1 MKGTA
6 MKGIDLKGAGLARRL
21 VGALGLL
28 LVTVTGVAQAAD
40 VIRIG
45 GKPFTEQRILTAITA
60 QYLQSKGY
68 DVKVTNGLG
77 STLAR
82 SAQQSGQLDL
92 VWEYTGS
99 SLIVYNKVK
108 DKLDAQQSLARV
120 RELDGKKG
128 LVWPKPAP
136 FNNTYALAMPEEQA
150 EKLGVRTLSD
160 LARVMKEQ
168 GEKKA
173 HLFAMD
179 PEFAGRP
186 DGLGPMSELY
196 GFHFTRDDVRQM
208 DAGLVYTALKN
219 RQVFVGLVYTTD
231 GRLKDFKLRV
241 LEDDKHFFPFYNA
254 APVLRADALQ
264 RHPELKTLFEPI
276 SDLLDDKTMQALNAQ
291 VDIEQEPPQRVAQ
304 KFLREHGLLG
314 DKAKPVEE
322 KPAQEEN

>member
-1 MKGTA
+1 MT
-6 MKGIDLKGAGLARRL
+6 RRL
-21 VGALGLL
+21 LGALGLVL
-28 LVTVTGVAQAAD
+28 AATTGLAQAAD

-45 GKPFTEQRILTAITA
+45 GKPFTEQRLLTAITA

-68 DVKVTNGLG
+68 EVKVTNGLG

-108 DKLDAQQSLARV
+108 DKLDAEQSLAKV

-128 LVWPKPAP
+128 LVWPTPAP

-150 EKLGVRTLSD
+150 EQLGVRTLSD

-168 GEKKA
+168 GDKQT

-186 DGLGPMSELY
+186 DGLAPMSELY

-241 LEDDKHFFPFYNA
+241 LQDDKQFFPFYNA
-254 APVLRADALQ
+254 APVMRADLLQ
-264 RHPELKTLFEPI
+264 KHPELKTLFDPI
-276 SDLLDDKTMQALNAQ
+276 ARLLDDKTMQALNAQ
-291 VDIEQEPPQRVAQ
+291 VDIQQEPVQRVAQ
-304 KFLREHGLLG
+304 QFLREHDLLG
-314 DKAKPVEE
+314 DKAQPEQDQPTK
-322 KPAQEEN
+322 EEN

>member
-1 MKGTA
+1 MKA
-6 MKGIDLKGAGLARRL
+6 LDFKGIRMKPLL
-21 VGALGLL
+21 GALGVLL
-28 LVTVTGVAQAAD
+28 AAMAGVVQAAD

-45 GKPFTEQRILTAITA
+45 GKPFTEQRLLTAITA

-68 DVKVTNGLG
+68 EVKVTNGLG

-82 SAQQSGQLDL
+82 SAQESGQLDL

-99 SLIVYNKVK
+99 SLIVYNKVT
-108 DKLDAQQSLARV
+108 DKLDAQQSLAKV
-120 RELDGKKG
+120 RELDGRKG
-128 LVWPKPAP
+128 LFWPKPAP

-150 EKLGVRTLSD
+150 EQLGVHSLSD

-168 GEKKA
+168 GGKKT

-241 LEDDKHFFPFYNA
+241 LKDDKQYFPFYNA
-254 APVLRADALQ
+254 APVMRAALVEK
-264 RHPELKTLFEPI
+264 HPELKTLFEPL
-276 SDLLDDKTMQALNAQ
+276 SDLLDDQTMQALNAQ
-291 VDIEQEPPQRVAQ
+291 VDIEQEPVQRVAQ
-304 KFLREHGLLG
+304 QFLREHGLLG
-314 DKAKPVEE
+314 DKVQPQQREPE
-322 KPAQEEN
+322 QEEN

>member
-1 MKGTA
+1 MT
-6 MKGIDLKGAGLARRL
+6 RRL
-21 VGALGLL
+21 LGALGLL
-28 LVTVTGVAQAAD
+28 LAAAIGTAHAAD

-45 GKPFTEQRILTAITA
+45 GKPFTEQRLLTAITA

-68 DVKVTNGLG
+68 EVKVTNGLG

-99 SLIVYNKVK
+99 SLIVYNKVTE
-108 DKLDAQQSLARV
+108 KLDAEQSLAKV

-128 LVWPKPAP
+128 LVWPTPAP

-150 EKLGVRTLSD
+150 EQLGVRTLSD

-168 GEKKA
+168 GDKKT

-186 DGLGPMSELY
+186 DGLAPMSELY
-196 GFHFTRDDVRQM
+196 GFHFTRDGVRQM

-241 LEDDKHFFPFYNA
+241 LEDDKQFFPFYNA
-254 APVLRADALQ
+254 APVMRADLLDK
-264 RHPELKTLFEPI
+264 HPELKTLFDPI
-276 SDLLDDKTMQALNAQ
+276 ARLLDDKTMQALNAQ
-291 VDIEQEPPQRVAQ
+291 VDIQQEPVQRVAQ
-304 KFLREHGLLG
+304 QFLREHQLIG
-314 DKAKPVEE
+314 DRAQTTQKQ
-322 KPAQEEN
+322 PAGEEN

>member
-1 MKGTA
+1 MT
-6 MKGIDLKGAGLARRL
+6 RRL
-21 VGALGLL
+21 LGALGLVL
-28 LVTVTGVAQAAD
+28 AATTSLAQAAD

-45 GKPFTEQRILTAITA
+45 GKPFTEQRLLTAITA

-68 DVKVTNGLG
+68 EVKVTNGLG

-108 DKLDAQQSLARV
+108 DKLDAEQSLAKV

-128 LVWPKPAP
+128 LVWPTPAP

-150 EKLGVRTLSD
+150 EQLGVRTLSD

-168 GEKKA
+168 GGKQT

-186 DGLGPMSELY
+186 DGLAPMSELY

-241 LEDDKHFFPFYNA
+241 LQDDKQFFPFYNA
-254 APVLRADALQ
+254 APVMRADLLQ
-264 RHPELKTLFEPI
+264 KHPELKTLFDPI
-276 SDLLDDKTMQALNAQ
+276 ARLLDDKTMQALNAQ
-291 VDIEQEPPQRVAQ
+291 VDIQQEPVQRVAQ
-304 KFLREHGLLG
+304 QFLREHQLIG
-314 DKAKPVEE
+314 DNAQTTRKQ
-322 KPAQEEN
+322 PAGEEN

>member
-1 MKGTA
+1 MT
-6 MKGIDLKGAGLARRL
+6 RRL
-21 VGALGLL
+21 LGALGLVL
-28 LVTVTGVAQAAD
+28 AATTGLAQAAD

-45 GKPFTEQRILTAITA
+45 GKPFTEQRLLTAITA

-68 DVKVTNGLG
+68 EVKVTNGLG

-108 DKLDAQQSLARV
+108 DKLDAEQSLAKV

-128 LVWPKPAP
+128 LVWPTPAP

-150 EKLGVRTLSD
+150 EQLGVRTLSD

-168 GEKKA
+168 GDKQT

-186 DGLGPMSELY
+186 DGLAPMSELY

-241 LEDDKHFFPFYNA
+241 LQDDKQFFPFYNA
-254 APVLRADALQ
+254 APVMRADLLQ
-264 RHPELKTLFEPI
+264 KHPELKTLFDPI
-276 SDLLDDKTMQALNAQ
+276 ARLLDDKTMQALNAQ
-291 VDIEQEPPQRVAQ
+291 VDIQQEPVQRVAQ
-304 KFLREHGLLG
+304 QFLREHDLLG
-314 DKAKPVEE
+314 GKAQPEQDQPTK
-322 KPAQEEN
+322 EEN

>member
-1 MKGTA
+1 MK
-6 MKGIDLKGAGLARRL
+6 RL
-21 VGALGLL
+21 LGALGLL
-28 LVTVTGVAQAAD
+28 LAVATGTAHAAD

-68 DVKVTNGLG
+68 EVKVTNGLG

-82 SAQQSGQLDL
+82 SAQESGQLDL

-108 DKLDAQQSLARV
+108 DKLDAQQSLAKV

-150 EKLGVRTLSD
+150 EQLGVRALSD
-160 LARVMKEQ
+160 LARVMREQ
-168 GEKKA
+168 GEQGEQKT

-241 LEDDKHFFPFYNA
+241 LKDDRQFFPFYNA
-254 APVLRADALQ
+254 APVMRADLLDK
-264 RHPELKTLFEPI
+264 HPELKTLFDPI
-276 SDLLDDKTMQALNAQ
+276 ADLLDDKTMQALNAQ
-291 VDIEQEPPQRVAQ
+291 VDIEQEPTQRVAQ

-314 DKAKPVEE
+314 E
-322 KPAQEEN
+322 KTQPTGEEN

>member
-1 MKGTA
+1 MT
-6 MKGIDLKGAGLARRL
+6 RRL
-21 VGALGLL
+21 LGALGLL
-28 LVTVTGVAQAAD
+28 LAATTVNVVHAAD

-45 GKPFTEQRILTAITA
+45 GKPFTEQRLLTAITS

-68 DVKVTNGLG
+68 EVKVTNGLG

-82 SAQQSGQLDL
+82 SAQVSGQLDI

-99 SLIVYNKVK
+99 SLIVYNKIK
-108 DKLDAQQSLARV
+108 DKMDAKASLAKV
-120 RELDGKKG
+120 RELDGKNG

-168 GEKKA
+168 GEKKT

-186 DGLGPMSELY
+186 DGLAPMSELY

-231 GRLKDFKLRV
+231 GRLNDFKLRV
-241 LEDDKHFFPFYNA
+241 LQDDKQFFPFYNA
-254 APVLRADALQ
+254 APVMRADLLEK
-264 RHPELKTLFEPI
+264 HPELKTLFDPI
-276 SDLLDDKTMQALNAQ
+276 ADLLDDKTMQALNAQ
-291 VDIEQEPPQRVAQ
+291 VDIDQEPPQRVAE
-304 KFLREHGLLG
+304 KFLREHHLIGG
-314 DKAKPVEE
+314 DAQPV
-322 KPAQEEN
+322 KKQPAGEEN

>member
-1 MKGTA
+1 MT
-6 MKGIDLKGAGLARRL
+6 RRL
-21 VGALGLL
+21 LGALGLVL
-28 LVTVTGVAQAAD
+28 AASTGLAQAAD

-45 GKPFTEQRILTAITA
+45 GKPFTEQRLLTAITA

-68 DVKVTNGLG
+68 EVKVTNGLG

-108 DKLDAQQSLARV
+108 DKLDAKQSLARV

-128 LVWPKPAP
+128 LVWPTPAP

-150 EKLGVRTLSD
+150 EQLGVRTLSD

-168 GEKKA
+168 GDKQT

-186 DGLGPMSELY
+186 DGLAPMSELY

-241 LEDDKHFFPFYNA
+241 LEDDKQFFPFYNA
-254 APVLRADALQ
+254 APVMRADLLQ
-264 RHPELKTLFEPI
+264 KHPELKTLFDPI
-276 SDLLDDKTMQALNAQ
+276 ARLLDDETMQALNAQ
-291 VDIEQEPPQRVAQ
+291 VDIQQEPVQRVAQ
-304 KFLREHGLLG
+304 QFLREHQLIG
-314 DKAKPVEE
+314 DNAQTTQKQ
-322 KPAQEEN
+322 PAGEEN

>member
-1 MKGTA
+1 MT
-6 MKGIDLKGAGLARRL
+6 RRL
-21 VGALGLL
+21 LGALGLVL
-28 LVTVTGVAQAAD
+28 AATTSLAQAAD

-45 GKPFTEQRILTAITA
+45 GKPFTEQRLLTAITA

-68 DVKVTNGLG
+68 EVKVTNGLG

-108 DKLDAQQSLARV
+108 DKLDAEQSLAKV

-128 LVWPKPAP
+128 LVWPTPAP

-150 EKLGVRTLSD
+150 EQLGVRTLSD

-168 GEKKA
+168 GGKQT

-186 DGLGPMSELY
+186 DGLAPMSELY

-241 LEDDKHFFPFYNA
+241 LEDDKQFFPFYNA
-254 APVLRADALQ
+254 APVMRADLLQ
-264 RHPELKTLFEPI
+264 KHPELKTLFDPI
-276 SDLLDDKTMQALNAQ
+276 AKLLDDKTMQALNAQ
-291 VDIEQEPPQRVAQ
+291 VDIQQEPVQRVAQ
-304 KFLREHGLLG
+304 QFLREHQLIG
-314 DKAKPVEE
+314 DN
-322 KPAQEEN
+322 AQTTRKQAAGEEN

>member
-1 MKGTA
+1 MK
-6 MKGIDLKGAGLARRL
+6 RL
-21 VGALGLL
+21 LGALGLL
-28 LVTVTGVAQAAD
+28 LAAATGTAHAAD

-108 DKLDAQQSLARV
+108 DKLDAQQSLAKV

-168 GEKKA
+168 GAKQT

-254 APVLRADALQ
+254 APVLRADALEK
-264 RHPELKTLFEPI
+264 HPELKTLFEPI

-304 KFLREHGLLG
+304 RFLREHKLLG
-314 DKAKPVEE
+314 DKGQSVG
-322 KPAQEEN
+322 EEN

>member
-1 MKGTA
+1 MT
-6 MKGIDLKGAGLARRL
+6 RRL
-21 VGALGLL
+21 LGALGLL
-28 LVTVTGVAQAAD
+28 LAAAIGTAHAAD

-45 GKPFTEQRILTAITA
+45 GKPFTEQRLLTAITA

-68 DVKVTNGLG
+68 EVKVTNGLG

-99 SLIVYNKVK
+99 SLIVYNKVTE
-108 DKLDAQQSLARV
+108 KLDAEQSLAKV

-128 LVWPKPAP
+128 LVWPTPAP

-150 EKLGVRTLSD
+150 EQLGVRTLSD

-168 GEKKA
+168 GDKKT

-186 DGLGPMSELY
+186 DGLAPMSELY

-241 LEDDKHFFPFYNA
+241 LEDDKQFFPFYNA
-254 APVLRADALQ
+254 APVMRADLLDK
-264 RHPELKTLFEPI
+264 HPELKTLFDPI
-276 SDLLDDKTMQALNAQ
+276 ARLLDDKTMQALNAQ
-291 VDIEQEPPQRVAQ
+291 VDIRQEPVQRVAQ
-304 KFLREHGLLG
+304 QFLREHQLIG
-314 DKAKPVEE
+314 DRAQTTQKQ
-322 KPAQEEN
+322 PAGEEN

>member
-1 MKGTA
+1 MKP
-6 MKGIDLKGAGLARRL
+6 LL
-21 VGALGLL
+21 GALGLL
-28 LVTVTGVAQAAD
+28 LAALSGGAQAAD
-40 VIRIG
+40 TIRIG
-45 GKPFTEQRILTAITA
+45 GKPFTEQRLLTAISS
-60 QYLQSKGY
+60 QFLQSKGY

-82 SAQQSGQLDL
+82 SAQESGQLDI

-99 SLIVYNKVK
+99 SLIVYNKVTE
-108 DKLDAQQSLARV
+108 KLDAEQSLAKV

-128 LVWPKPAP
+128 LVWPTPAP

-150 EKLGVRTLSD
+150 EQLGVRTLSD

-168 GEKKA
+168 GDKKP

-186 DGLGPMSELY
+186 DGLAPMSELY

-241 LEDDKHFFPFYNA
+241 LEDDKQYFPFYNA
-254 APVLRADALQ
+254 APVMRADLLEK
-264 RHPELKTLFEPI
+264 HPELKTLFDPI
-276 SDLLDDKTMQALNAQ
+276 ARLLDDKTMQALNAQ
-291 VDIEQEPPQRVAQ
+291 VDIQQEPVQRVAQ
-304 KFLREHGLLG
+304 QFLREHQLIG
-314 DKAKPVEE
+314 DNAQTTRKQ
-322 KPAQEEN
+322 PAREEN

>member
-1 MKGTA
+1 MT
-6 MKGIDLKGAGLARRL
+6 RRL
-21 VGALGLL
+21 LGALGLVL
-28 LVTVTGVAQAAD
+28 AATTSLAQAAD

-45 GKPFTEQRILTAITA
+45 GKPFTEQRLLTAITA

-68 DVKVTNGLG
+68 EVKVTNGLG

-108 DKLDAQQSLARV
+108 DKLGAEQSLAKV

-128 LVWPKPAP
+128 LVWPTPAP

-150 EKLGVRTLSD
+150 EQLGVRTLSD

-168 GEKKA
+168 GGKQT

-186 DGLGPMSELY
+186 DGLAPMSELY

-241 LEDDKHFFPFYNA
+241 LEDDKQFFPFYNA
-254 APVLRADALQ
+254 APVMRADLLQ
-264 RHPELKTLFEPI
+264 KHPELKTLFDPI
-276 SDLLDDKTMQALNAQ
+276 AKLLDDKTMQALNAQ
-291 VDIEQEPPQRVAQ
+291 VDIQQEPVQRVAQ
-304 KFLREHGLLG
+304 QFLREHQLIG
-314 DKAKPVEE
+314 DNAQTTRKQ
-322 KPAQEEN
+322 PAGEEN

>member
-1 MKGTA
+1 MK
-6 MKGIDLKGAGLARRL
+6 RL
-21 VGALGLL
+21 LGALGLL
-28 LVTVTGVAQAAD
+28 LAVATGTAHAAD

-108 DKLDAQQSLARV
+108 DKLDAQQSLAKV

-150 EKLGVRTLSD
+150 EQLGVRTLSD

-168 GEKKA
+168 GAKQT

-254 APVLRADALQ
+254 APVLRADALEK
-264 RHPELKTLFEPI
+264 HPELKTLFEPI

-322 KPAQEEN
+322 QPAQEEN

>member
-1 MKGTA
+1 

-21 VGALGLL
+21 IGVLGLL

-254 APVLRADALQ
+254 APVLRADVLQ
-264 RHPELKTLFEPI
+264 KHPELKTLFEPI

-304 KFLREHGLLG
+304 RFLREHGLLG
-314 DKAKPVEE
+314 GKAKPVEE
-322 KPAQEEN
+322 QPAQEEN

>member
-1 MKGTA
+1 MNVKGMGMKP
-6 MKGIDLKGAGLARRL
+6 LL
-21 VGALGLL
+21 GALGLL
-28 LVTVTGVAQAAD
+28 LAALSGGAQAAD
-40 VIRIG
+40 TIRIG
-45 GKPFTEQRILTAITA
+45 GKPFTEQRLLTAISS

-82 SAQQSGQLDL
+82 SAQESGQLDI

-99 SLIVYNKVK
+99 SLIVYNKVTE
-108 DKLDAQQSLARV
+108 KLDAEQSLAKV

-128 LVWPKPAP
+128 LVWPTPAP

-150 EKLGVRTLSD
+150 EQLGVRTLSD

-168 GEKKA
+168 GDKKP

-186 DGLGPMSELY
+186 DGLAPMSELY

-241 LEDDKHFFPFYNA
+241 LEDDKQFFPFYNA
-254 APVLRADALQ
+254 APVMRADLLEK
-264 RHPELKTLFEPI
+264 HPELKTLFDPI
-276 SDLLDDKTMQALNAQ
+276 ARLLDDKTMQALNAQ
-291 VDIEQEPPQRVAQ
+291 VDIQQEPVQRVAQ
-304 KFLREHGLLG
+304 QFLREHQLIG
-314 DKAKPVEE
+314 DNAQTTRKQ
-322 KPAQEEN
+322 PAGEEN

>member
-1 MKGTA
+1 MT
-6 MKGIDLKGAGLARRL
+6 RRL
-21 VGALGLL
+21 LGALGLVL
-28 LVTVTGVAQAAD
+28 AATTGLAQAAD

-45 GKPFTEQRILTAITA
+45 GKPFTEQRLLTAITA

-68 DVKVTNGLG
+68 EVKVTNGLG

-108 DKLDAQQSLARV
+108 DKLNAEQSLAKV

-128 LVWPKPAP
+128 LVWPTPAP

-150 EKLGVRTLSD
+150 EQLGVRTLSD

-168 GEKKA
+168 GDKKT

-186 DGLGPMSELY
+186 DGLAPMSELY

-241 LEDDKHFFPFYNA
+241 LEDDKQFFPFYNA
-254 APVLRADALQ
+254 APVMRADLLEK
-264 RHPELKTLFEPI
+264 HPELKTLFDPI
-276 SDLLDDKTMQALNAQ
+276 ANLLDDKTMQALNAQ
-291 VDIEQEPPQRVAQ
+291 VDIQQEPVQRVAQ
-304 KFLREHGLLG
+304 KFLRDHDLLG
-314 DKAKPVEE
+314 DKAR
-322 KPAQEEN
+322 PAQDQPIKEEN

>member
-1 MKGTA
+1 MT
-6 MKGIDLKGAGLARRL
+6 RRL
-21 VGALGLL
+21 LGALGLVL
-28 LVTVTGVAQAAD
+28 AATTSLAQAAD

-45 GKPFTEQRILTAITA
+45 GKPFTEQRLLTAITA

-68 DVKVTNGLG
+68 EVKVTNGLG

-108 DKLDAQQSLARV
+108 DKLDAEQSLAKV

-128 LVWPKPAP
+128 LVWPTPAP

-150 EKLGVRTLSD
+150 EQLGVRTLSD

-168 GEKKA
+168 GGKQT

-186 DGLGPMSELY
+186 DGLAPMSELY

-241 LEDDKHFFPFYNA
+241 LEDDKQFFPFYNA
-254 APVLRADALQ
+254 APVMRADLLQ
-264 RHPELKTLFEPI
+264 KSTL
-276 SDLLDDKTMQALNAQ
+276 
-291 VDIEQEPPQRVAQ
+291 R
-304 KFLREHGLLG
+304 
-314 DKAKPVEE
+314 
-322 KPAQEEN
+322 

>member
-1 MKGTA
+1 MKP
-6 MKGIDLKGAGLARRL
+6 LL
-21 VGALGLL
+21 GALGVLL
-28 LVTVTGVAQAAD
+28 LAATGTAHAAD

-45 GKPFTEQRILTAITA
+45 GKPFTEQRILTALTA

-68 DVKVTNGLG
+68 AVKVTNGLG

-82 SAQQSGQLDL
+82 SAQESGQLDL

-99 SLIVYNKVK
+99 SLIVYNKVTE
-108 DKLDAQQSLARV
+108 KLDAQQSLAKV
-120 RELDGKKG
+120 RELDAKKG

-136 FNNTYALAMPEEQA
+136 FNNTYALAMPEEKA
-150 EKLGVRTLSD
+150 EELGVHTLSD

-168 GEKKA
+168 GEGKT

-186 DGLGPMSELY
+186 DGLGPMSQLY

-241 LEDDKHFFPFYNA
+241 LKDDKQYFPFYNA
-254 APVLRADALQ
+254 APVMRADLVEK
-264 RHPELKTLFEPI
+264 HPELKTLFEPL

-291 VDIEQEPPQRVAQ
+291 VDIEQEPPQRVAR

-314 DKAKPVEE
+314 EKARPVEE
-322 KPAQEEN
+322 QPAQEEN

>member
-1 MKGTA
+1 MKS
-6 MKGIDLKGAGLARRL
+6 LF
-21 VGALGLL
+21 GALGLL
-28 LVTVTGVAQAAD
+28 LAATTAHAAD

-68 DVKVTNGLG
+68 SVRVTNGLG

-82 SAQQSGQLDL
+82 SAQESGQLDL

-108 DKLDAQQSLARV
+108 DKLDAKASLAKV
-120 RELDGKKG
+120 RELDGSKG

-136 FNNTYALAMPEEQA
+136 FNNTYALAMPEEKA
-150 EKLGVRTLSD
+150 EELGVRTLSD

-168 GEKKA
+168 GEGKT

-186 DGLGPMSELY
+186 DGLAPMSELY

-241 LEDDKHFFPFYNA
+241 LEDDKQYFPFYNA
-254 APVLRADALQ
+254 APVMRADLVKK
-264 RHPELKTLFEPI
+264 HPELQTLFDPI
-276 SDLLDDKTMQALNAQ
+276 AELLDDKTMQALNAQ

-304 KFLREHGLLG
+304 KFLRDHGLLG
-314 DKAKPVEE
+314 DKAQGAQ
-322 KPAQEEN
+322 PAKEEN

>member
-1 MKGTA
+1 MT
-6 MKGIDLKGAGLARRL
+6 RRL
-21 VGALGLL
+21 LGALGLVL
-28 LVTVTGVAQAAD
+28 AATTGLAQAAD

-45 GKPFTEQRILTAITA
+45 GKPFTEQRLLTAITA

-68 DVKVTNGLG
+68 EVKVTNGLG

-108 DKLDAQQSLARV
+108 DKLDAEQSLAKV

-128 LVWPKPAP
+128 LVWPTPAP

-150 EKLGVRTLSD
+150 EQLGVRTLSD
-160 LARVMKEQ
+160 LAQVMKEQ
-168 GEKKA
+168 GDKQT

-186 DGLGPMSELY
+186 DGLAPMSELY

-241 LEDDKHFFPFYNA
+241 LQDDKQFFPFYNA
-254 APVLRADALQ
+254 APVMRADLLQ
-264 RHPELKTLFEPI
+264 KHPELKTLFDPI
-276 SDLLDDKTMQALNAQ
+276 ARLLDDKTMQALNAQ
-291 VDIEQEPPQRVAQ
+291 VDIQQEPVQRVAQ
-304 KFLREHGLLG
+304 QFLREHDLLG
-314 DKAKPVEE
+314 GKAQPEQDQPTK
-322 KPAQEEN
+322 EEN

>member
-1 MKGTA
+1 MKP
-6 MKGIDLKGAGLARRL
+6 LL
-21 VGALGLL
+21 GALGLL
-28 LVTVTGVAQAAD
+28 LAALSGGAQAAD
-40 VIRIG
+40 TIRIG
-45 GKPFTEQRILTAITA
+45 GKPFTEQRLLTAISS

-82 SAQQSGQLDL
+82 SAQESGQLDI

-99 SLIVYNKVK
+99 SLIVYNKVTE
-108 DKLDAQQSLARV
+108 KLDAEQSLAKV

-128 LVWPKPAP
+128 LVWPTPAP

-150 EKLGVRTLSD
+150 EQLGVRTLSD

-168 GEKKA
+168 GDKKP

-186 DGLGPMSELY
+186 DGLAPMSELY

-241 LEDDKHFFPFYNA
+241 LEDDKQYFPFYNA
-254 APVLRADALQ
+254 APVMRADLLEK
-264 RHPELKTLFEPI
+264 HPELKTLFDPI
-276 SDLLDDKTMQALNAQ
+276 ARLLDDKTMQALNAQ
-291 VDIEQEPPQRVAQ
+291 VDIQQEPVQRVAQ
-304 KFLREHGLLG
+304 QFLREHQLIG
-314 DKAKPVEE
+314 DNAQTTRKQ
-322 KPAQEEN
+322 PAGEEN

>member
-1 MKGTA
+1 MT
-6 MKGIDLKGAGLARRL
+6 RRL
-21 VGALGLL
+21 LGALGLL
-28 LVTVTGVAQAAD
+28 LAAAIGTAHAAD

-45 GKPFTEQRILTAITA
+45 GKPFTEQRLLTAITA

-68 DVKVTNGLG
+68 EVKVTNGLG

-99 SLIVYNKVK
+99 SLIVYNKVTE
-108 DKLDAQQSLARV
+108 KLDAEQSLAEV

-128 LVWPKPAP
+128 LVWPTPAP

-150 EKLGVRTLSD
+150 EQLGVRTLSD

-168 GEKKA
+168 GDKKT

-186 DGLGPMSELY
+186 DGLAPMSELY

-241 LEDDKHFFPFYNA
+241 LEDDKQFFPFYNA
-254 APVLRADALQ
+254 APVMRADLLDK
-264 RHPELKTLFEPI
+264 HPELKTLFDPI
-276 SDLLDDKTMQALNAQ
+276 ARLLDDKTMQALNAQ
-291 VDIEQEPPQRVAQ
+291 VDIQQEPVQRVAQ
-304 KFLREHGLLG
+304 QFLREHQLIG
-314 DKAKPVEE
+314 DRAQTTQKQ
-322 KPAQEEN
+322 PAGEEN

>member
-1 MKGTA
+1 

-21 VGALGLL
+21 IGALGLL

-254 APVLRADALQ
+254 APVLRADVLQ
-264 RHPELKTLFEPI
+264 KHPELKTLFEPI

-304 KFLREHGLLG
+304 RFLREHGLLG

-322 KPAQEEN
+322 QPAQEEN

>member
-1 MKGTA
+1 MT
-6 MKGIDLKGAGLARRL
+6 RRL
-21 VGALGLL
+21 LGALGLL
-28 LVTVTGVAQAAD
+28 LAAAIGTAHAAD

-45 GKPFTEQRILTAITA
+45 GKPFTEQRLLTAITA

-68 DVKVTNGLG
+68 EVKVTNGLG

-99 SLIVYNKVK
+99 SLIVYNKVTE
-108 DKLDAQQSLARV
+108 KLDAEQSLAKV

-128 LVWPKPAP
+128 LVWPTPAP

-150 EKLGVRTLSD
+150 EQLGVRTLSD
-160 LARVMKEQ
+160 LARAMKEQ
-168 GEKKA
+168 GDKKT

-186 DGLGPMSELY
+186 DGLAPMSELY

-241 LEDDKHFFPFYNA
+241 LEDDKQFFPFYNA
-254 APVLRADALQ
+254 APVMRADLLDK
-264 RHPELKTLFEPI
+264 HPELKTLFDPI
-276 SDLLDDKTMQALNAQ
+276 ARLLDDKTMQALNAQ
-291 VDIEQEPPQRVAQ
+291 VDIQQESVQRVAQ
-304 KFLREHGLLG
+304 QFLREHQLIG
-314 DKAKPVEE
+314 DRAQTTQKQ
-322 KPAQEEN
+322 PAGEEN

>member
-1 MKGTA
+1 M
-6 MKGIDLKGAGLARRL
+6 RHRL
-21 VGALGLL
+21 LGALGLL
-28 LVTVTGVAQAAD
+28 LAAATGAAHAAD
-40 VIRIG
+40 VLRIG

-68 DVKVTNGLG
+68 EVKVTNGLG

-108 DKLDAQQSLARV
+108 EKLDAEQSLAKV

-150 EKLGVRTLSD
+150 EQLGVRTLSD

-168 GEKKA
+168 GTKQT

-264 RHPELKTLFEPI
+264 KHPELKTLFEPI

-291 VDIEQEPPQRVAQ
+291 VDIDQEPPQRVAQ

-314 DKAKPVEE
+314 DKTQPSNDQ
-322 KPAQEEN
+322 PAGEEN

>member
-1 MKGTA
+1 MKVKGMG
-6 MKGIDLKGAGLARRL
+6 MKPLL
-21 VGALGLL
+21 GALGLL
-28 LVTVTGVAQAAD
+28 LAAVTGGAQAAD

-45 GKPFTEQRILTAITA
+45 GKPFTEQRLLTAISS

-68 DVKVTNGLG
+68 EVKVTNGLG

-82 SAQQSGQLDL
+82 SAQESGQLDI

-99 SLIVYNKVK
+99 SLIVYNKVTE
-108 DKLDAQQSLARV
+108 KLDAEQSLAKV

-128 LVWPKPAP
+128 LVWPTPAP

-150 EKLGVRTLSD
+150 EQLGVRTLSD

-168 GEKKA
+168 GDKKT

-186 DGLGPMSELY
+186 DGLAPMSELY

-241 LEDDKHFFPFYNA
+241 LQDDKQFFPFYNA
-254 APVLRADALQ
+254 APVMRADLLEK
-264 RHPELKTLFEPI
+264 HPELKTLFDPI
-276 SDLLDDKTMQALNAQ
+276 AKLLDDKTMQGLNAQ
-291 VDIEQEPPQRVAQ
+291 VDIQQEPVQRVAQ
-304 KFLREHGLLG
+304 QFLREHQLIG
-314 DKAKPVEE
+314 DNAQTTQKQ
-322 KPAQEEN
+322 PAGEEN

>member
-1 MKGTA
+1 MKP
-6 MKGIDLKGAGLARRL
+6 LL
-21 VGALGLL
+21 GALGLL
-28 LVTVTGVAQAAD
+28 LAALSGGAQAAD
-40 VIRIG
+40 TIRIG
-45 GKPFTEQRILTAITA
+45 GKPFTEQRLLTAISS

-68 DVKVTNGLG
+68 EVKVTNGLG

-82 SAQQSGQLDL
+82 SAQESGQLDI

-99 SLIVYNKVK
+99 SLIVYNKVTE
-108 DKLDAQQSLARV
+108 KLDAEQSLAKV

-128 LVWPKPAP
+128 LVWPTPAP

-150 EKLGVRTLSD
+150 QELGVRTLSD

-168 GEKKA
+168 GDKRT

-186 DGLGPMSELY
+186 DGLAPMSELY

-241 LEDDKHFFPFYNA
+241 LQDDKQFFPFYNA
-254 APVLRADALQ
+254 APVMRADLLQ
-264 RHPELKTLFEPI
+264 KHPELKTLFDPI
-276 SDLLDDKTMQALNAQ
+276 ARLLDDKTMQALNAQ
-291 VDIEQEPPQRVAQ
+291 VDIQQEPPQRVALR
-304 KFLREHGLLG
+304 FLREHRLIG
-314 DKAKPVEE
+314 DKAQ
-322 KPAQEEN
+322 PAQEEN

>member
-1 MKGTA
+1 MKTA
-6 MKGIDLKGAGLARRL
+6 TMTRRL
-21 VGALGLL
+21 FGALGLAL
-28 LVTVTGVAQAAD
+28 AAALGSAHAAD

-60 QYLQSKGY
+60 EYLQSKGY
-68 DVKVTNGLG
+68 TVKVTNGLG

-82 SAQQSGQLDL
+82 SAQESGQLDL

-108 DKLDAQQSLARV
+108 DKLDAQDSLARV

-150 EKLGVRTLSD
+150 EQLGVHSLSD
-160 LARVMKEQ
+160 LARVMQQQ
-168 GEKKA
+168 GAKKT

-241 LEDDKHFFPFYNA
+241 LDDDKHFFPFYNA
-254 APVLRADALQ
+254 APVVRADTLQ
-264 RHPELKTLFEPI
+264 KHPELKTLFEPI

-291 VDIEQEPPQRVAQ
+291 VDIEQEPPQRVAL
-304 KFLREHGLLG
+304 KFLREHHLLG
-314 DKAKPVEE
+314 DKAKPTGEDD
-322 KPAQEEN
+322 

>member
-1 MKGTA
+1 MT
-6 MKGIDLKGAGLARRL
+6 RL
-21 VGALGLL
+21 LLGALGLVL
-28 LVTVTGVAQAAD
+28 AATTGLAQAAD

-45 GKPFTEQRILTAITA
+45 GKPFTEQRLLTAITA

-68 DVKVTNGLG
+68 EVKVTNGLG

-108 DKLDAQQSLARV
+108 DKLDAEQSLAKV

-128 LVWPKPAP
+128 LVWPTPAP

-150 EKLGVRTLSD
+150 EQLGVRTLSD

-168 GEKKA
+168 GDKKT

-186 DGLGPMSELY
+186 DGLAPMSELY

-241 LEDDKHFFPFYNA
+241 LEDDKQFFPFYNA
-254 APVLRADALQ
+254 APVMRADLLQ
-264 RHPELKTLFEPI
+264 KHPELKTLFEPI
-276 SDLLDDKTMQALNAQ
+276 AKLLDDKTMQALNAQ
-291 VDIEQEPPQRVAQ
+291 VDIQQEPVQRVAQ
-304 KFLREHGLLG
+304 QFLREHQLIG
-314 DKAKPVEE
+314 DNAQTTE
-322 KPAQEEN
+322 KQPAGEEN

>member
-1 MKGTA
+1 MKVKGMG
-6 MKGIDLKGAGLARRL
+6 MKPLL
-21 VGALGLL
+21 GALGLL
-28 LVTVTGVAQAAD
+28 LAAVTGGAQAAD
-40 VIRIG
+40 TIRIG
-45 GKPFTEQRILTAITA
+45 GKPFTEQRLLTAISS

-82 SAQQSGQLDL
+82 SAQESGQLDI

-99 SLIVYNKVK
+99 SLIVYNKVTE
-108 DKLDAQQSLARV
+108 KLDAEQSLAKV
-120 RELDGKKG
+120 RELDGRKG
-128 LVWPKPAP
+128 LVWPTPAP

-150 EKLGVRTLSD
+150 EQLGVRTLSD

-168 GEKKA
+168 GDKQT

-186 DGLGPMSELY
+186 DGLAPMSELY

-241 LEDDKHFFPFYNA
+241 LQDDKQFFPFYNA
-254 APVLRADALQ
+254 APVMRADLLQ
-264 RHPELKTLFEPI
+264 KHPELKTLFDPI
-276 SDLLDDKTMQALNAQ
+276 ARLLDDKTMQALNAQ
-291 VDIEQEPPQRVAQ
+291 VDIQQEPVQRVAQ
-304 KFLREHGLLG
+304 QFLREHQLIG
-314 DKAKPVEE
+314 DKTQ
-322 KPAQEEN
+322 PAQKQPVGEEN

>member
-1 MKGTA
+1 MKPW
-6 MKGIDLKGAGLARRL
+6 L
-21 VGALGLL
+21 GALGLL
-28 LVTVTGVAQAAD
+28 LAAVTGGAQAAD

-45 GKPFTEQRILTAITA
+45 GKPFTEQRLLTAISS

-82 SAQQSGQLDL
+82 SAQESGQLDI

-99 SLIVYNKVK
+99 SLIVYNKVTE
-108 DKLDAQQSLARV
+108 KLDAEQSLAKV

-128 LVWPKPAP
+128 LVWPTPAP

-150 EKLGVRTLSD
+150 EQLGVRTLSD

-168 GEKKA
+168 GDKKT

-186 DGLGPMSELY
+186 DGLAPMSELY
-196 GFHFTRDDVRQM
+196 GFHFTRDDVRQI

-241 LEDDKHFFPFYNA
+241 LEDDKQFFPFYNA
-254 APVLRADALQ
+254 APVMRADLLEK
-264 RHPELKTLFEPI
+264 HPELKTLFDPI
-276 SDLLDDKTMQALNAQ
+276 ARLLDDKTMQALNAQ
-291 VDIEQEPPQRVAQ
+291 VDIQQEPVQRVAQ
-304 KFLREHGLLG
+304 QFLREHQLIG
-314 DKAKPVEE
+314 DNAQTTRKQ
-322 KPAQEEN
+322 PAGEEN

>member
-1 MKGTA
+1 MNVKGMGMKP
-6 MKGIDLKGAGLARRL
+6 LL
-21 VGALGLL
+21 GALGLL
-28 LVTVTGVAQAAD
+28 LAALSGGAQAAD
-40 VIRIG
+40 TIRIG
-45 GKPFTEQRILTAITA
+45 GKPFTEQRLLTAISS

-82 SAQQSGQLDL
+82 SAQESGQLDI

-99 SLIVYNKVK
+99 SLIVYNKVTE
-108 DKLDAQQSLARV
+108 KLDAEQSLAKV

-128 LVWPKPAP
+128 LVWPTPAP

-150 EKLGVRTLSD
+150 EQLGVRTLSD

-168 GEKKA
+168 GDKKP

-186 DGLGPMSELY
+186 DGLAPMSELY

-241 LEDDKHFFPFYNA
+241 LEDDKQYFPFYNA
-254 APVLRADALQ
+254 APVMRADLLEK
-264 RHPELKTLFEPI
+264 HPELKTLFDPI
-276 SDLLDDKTMQALNAQ
+276 ARLLDDKTMQALNAQ
-291 VDIEQEPPQRVAQ
+291 VDIQQEPVQRVAQ
-304 KFLREHGLLG
+304 QFLREHQLIG
-314 DKAKPVEE
+314 DNAQTTRKQ
-322 KPAQEEN
+322 PAGEEN

>member
-1 MKGTA
+1 MT
-6 MKGIDLKGAGLARRL
+6 RRL
-21 VGALGLL
+21 LGALGLVL
-28 LVTVTGVAQAAD
+28 AATTSLAQAAD

-45 GKPFTEQRILTAITA
+45 GKPFTEQRLLTAITA

-68 DVKVTNGLG
+68 EVKVTNGLG

-108 DKLDAQQSLARV
+108 DKLDAEQSLAKV

-128 LVWPKPAP
+128 LVWPTPAP

-150 EKLGVRTLSD
+150 EQLGVRTLSD

-168 GEKKA
+168 GDKQT

-186 DGLGPMSELY
+186 DGLAPMSELY

-241 LEDDKHFFPFYNA
+241 LEDDKQFFPFYNA
-254 APVLRADALQ
+254 APVMRADLLQ
-264 RHPELKTLFEPI
+264 KHPELKTLFDPI
-276 SDLLDDKTMQALNAQ
+276 AKLLDDKTMQALNAQ
-291 VDIEQEPPQRVAQ
+291 VDIQQEPVQRVAQ
-304 KFLREHGLLG
+304 QFLREHQLIG
-314 DKAKPVEE
+314 DNAQTTRKQ
-322 KPAQEEN
+322 PAGEEN

>member
-1 MKGTA
+1 MT
-6 MKGIDLKGAGLARRL
+6 RRL
-21 VGALGLL
+21 LGALGLVL
-28 LVTVTGVAQAAD
+28 AATTSLAQAAD

-45 GKPFTEQRILTAITA
+45 GKPFTEQRLLTAITA

-68 DVKVTNGLG
+68 EVKVTNGLG

-108 DKLDAQQSLARV
+108 DKLDAEQSLAKV

-128 LVWPKPAP
+128 LVWPTPAP

-150 EKLGVRTLSD
+150 EQLGVRTLSD

-168 GEKKA
+168 GGKQT

-186 DGLGPMSELY
+186 DGLAPMSELY

-241 LEDDKHFFPFYNA
+241 LEDDKQFFPFYNA
-254 APVLRADALQ
+254 APVMRADLLQ
-264 RHPELKTLFEPI
+264 KHPELKTLFDPI
-276 SDLLDDKTMQALNAQ
+276 AKLLDDKTMQALNAQ
-291 VDIEQEPPQRVAQ
+291 VDIQQEPVQRVAQ
-304 KFLREHGLLG
+304 QFLREHQLIG
-314 DKAKPVEE
+314 DNAQTTRKQ
-322 KPAQEEN
+322 PAGEEN